1 MRTKKVIAGLLAAGT
16 LASVS
21 VSAIVSAEDGFGV
34 GISNTTAEAGGSFT
48 LTLDMSNIPDTG
60 LNGCDFGIS
69 YDSSLVTVESVE
81 LGALAKDVSG
91 VETDL
96 PSPFECNIDTDI
108 ISIMYALGTVNPDYY
123 LTGSGTFLSITGT
136 VKETAAA
143 GDKADFKIVPIDRA
157 VKPGDSATNASIIF
171 GYMSSDEAITVYD
184 PVFTDGYVEVTGDVQ
199 SSTEEGSTED
209 IPVGTKY
216 GDVNVDGYINI
227 ADVVALNMYILDN
240 ESNALTA
247 EGKANADCLR
257 DMKIDAQDSLV
268 LMNFVAMV
276 VTEDNLGAAQ

>member
-1 MRTKKVIAGLLAAGT
+1 MRTKKVIAGLLAAAT

-91 VETDL
+91 VEADL

-108 ISIMYALGTVNPDYY
+108 ISVMYALGTVR
-123 LTGSGTFLSITGT
+123 F
-136 VKETAAA
+136 
-143 GDKADFKIVPIDRA
+143 
-157 VKPGDSATNASIIF
+157 
-171 GYMSSDEAITVYD
+171 
-184 PVFTDGYVEVTGDVQ
+184 
-199 SSTEEGSTED
+199 
-209 IPVGTKY
+209 
-216 GDVNVDGYINI
+216 
-227 ADVVALNMYILDN
+227 
-240 ESNALTA
+240 
-247 EGKANADCLR
+247 
-257 DMKIDAQDSLV
+257 
-268 LMNFVAMV
+268 
-276 VTEDNLGAAQ
+276 